1 VFEGN
6 IRREDGSP
14 TFVTTAGLRLVLPVS
29 LDGDARVR
37 IGLRAEDVV
46 LAADRPGRISARNVL
61 ESRVVTC
68 NDREGDVYVTLDVG
82 EKLVAKVTTA
92 AAAQLALAPGSTV
105 YAIVKAQAL
114 RRLG

>member
-1 VFEGN
+1 MRVGGG
-6 IRREDGSP
+6 RSTGGP
-14 TFVTTAGLRLVLPVS
+14 AGGTAGVAVS
-29 LDGDARVR
+29 LDGDARIR

-61 ESRVVTC
+61 ESRVVAC
-68 NDREGDVYVTLDVG
+68 NDRDGDVYVTLDAG